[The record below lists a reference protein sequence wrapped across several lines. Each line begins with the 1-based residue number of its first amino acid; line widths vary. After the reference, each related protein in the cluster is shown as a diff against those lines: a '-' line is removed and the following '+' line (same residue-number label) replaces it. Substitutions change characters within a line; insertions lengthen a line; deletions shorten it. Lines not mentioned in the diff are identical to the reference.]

1 MTSSRTALTHKQ
13 AVAEKAKART
23 TAERREV
30 WDDKVKGLC
39 LRTSATGTQ
48 TWVLRYRFNGR
59 QPRFTIGRGDIGLQ
73 EARRRAREVQVRIDR
88 GDDPAGE
95 RRRIRNDDAAPLR
108 TFNDLAD
115 LYERQCASGDW
126 RPMNKTKRQ
135 RTLDDERAILVRHVR
150 PTLGKLGYAEIMR
163 QDVKACLRKMTRK
176 GIGAQ
181 TNRAHAVIRQVFAF
195 AIAEDLV
202 AVNPATGFPLLA
214 EEKPRV
220 RIYRDDELAK
230 LWSVLTDPTGIVDSE
245 GDPVRVGEAVR
256 TAIKLAMMLGQ
267 RRNEIAGMAM
277 SELDLTAKT
286 WLIPGERMKGGKPH
300 MVPLSDDAVSL
311 IKRAVEIA
319 ETDAEAPA
327 VYVFP
332 TRLHQDRAILP
343 NSLTRALR
351 KLTEALK
358 IEGATFHD
366 IRRTVSTNLTSE
378 RVGVTPFIRSK
389 VLGHQDAGGG
399 AVVSSTVYDSN
410 TYLAEKRRAL
420 GAWTDLLLEIVD
432 ERPRPSNVESFRGA
446 A

>member
-1 MTSSRTALTHKQ
+1 MPTPKPTLTHR
-13 AVAEKAKART
+13 AAAAERSKADAT
-23 TAERREV
+23 SAGRREV

-39 LRTSATGTQ
+39 LRTSARGTQ
-48 TWVLRYRFNGR
+48 TWVYRYRFEGR

-88 GDDPAGE
+88 GEDPAGE
-95 RRRIRNDDAAPLR
+95 RRRTRANEAAPLR

-115 LYERQCASGDW
+115 LYLAQCKSGDW
-126 RPMNKTKRQ
+126 RPMNKTKRP
-135 RTLDDERAILVRHVR
+135 RTLADEAAILTRHVR
-150 PTLGKLGYAEIMR
+150 PSLGGLGYANITR
-163 QDVKACLRKMTRK
+163 LDVKASLRKMTRK

-202 AVNPATGFPLLA
+202 AANPATGFPVLA

-230 LWSVLTDPTGIVDSE
+230 LWGVLTDPSGTVDAE

-256 TAIKLAMMLGQ
+256 IAIKLAMMLGQ
-267 RRNEIAGMAM
+267 RRNEVAGMAM
-277 SELDLTAKT
+277 SELDLGAKT
-286 WLIPGERMKGGKPH
+286 WLIPADRMKGGRPH
-300 MVPLSDDAVSL
+300 MVPLPDDAVNL
-311 IKRAVEIA
+311 INRAVEIA
-319 ETDAEAPA
+319 ETEGPA
-327 VYVFP
+327 AYVFP
-332 TRLHQDRAILP
+332 TRLNQDRAILP

-351 KLTEALK
+351 KFTEALQ

-378 RVGVTPFIRSK
+378 RIGVTPFIRSK

-420 GAWTDLLLEIVD
+420 GAWTDLLLEIVG
-432 ERPRPSNVESFRGA
+432 EKPRPSNVEPLRGA